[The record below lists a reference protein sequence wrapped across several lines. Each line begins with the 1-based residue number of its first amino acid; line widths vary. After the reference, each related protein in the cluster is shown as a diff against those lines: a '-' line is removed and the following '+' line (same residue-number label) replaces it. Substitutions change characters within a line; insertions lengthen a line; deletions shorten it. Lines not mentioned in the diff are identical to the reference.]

1 MQFIDTIK
9 SIKKRKYPALRE
21 PSQERGFQE
30 FTANY
35 GWVFVNSNKSMGHF
49 SSYKEAEKNVWVSR
63 SINAITEA
71 MLNQGFTIET
81 PENQTPSIERVKYLE
96 NVFNSPEGAKSDIT
110 FYHLFRQ
117 VIHSFLLTG
126 DAFIQINKD
135 KRFDVITG
143 FTFVPAELLCWDN
156 NTQRWCYR
164 TKPSIQ
170 YEGDELIHIYNPGIE
185 LQNQKWGV
193 SILDSIKEPLKL
205 VYAGLIH
212 NENIINNDGLNPS
225 SILSFDKD
233 ITDGAFVSELQRLD
247 ALSQQQKEGGTLA
260 IKGATYQNVAQ
271 TNRDLDF
278 LELLKFNRDMIVT
291 AFGVPPAKIGIIET
305 SNLGNGSGESQD
317 KTFYDVISSHATT
330 IEVAINKA
338 LRESGFSERF
348 KFNMLDI
355 EDKLRRVQ
363 IEQTKLNAGILT
375 VNEVRDGYN
384 LPPVE
389 WGDVPNN
396 SNSFSSPFDYDIPN
410 VNTIK
415 KYKNKLV
422 KSKALDDIYYKR

>member
-1 MQFIDTIK
+1 M
-9 SIKKRKYPALRE
+9 
-21 PSQERGFQE
+21 
-30 FTANY
+30 
-35 GWVFVNSNKSMGHF
+35 
-49 SSYKEAEKNVWVSR
+49 
-63 SINAITEA
+63 
-71 MLNQGFTIET
+71 
-81 PENQTPSIERVKYLE
+81 
-96 NVFNSPEGAKSDIT
+96 
-110 FYHLFRQ
+110 
-117 VIHSFLLTG
+117 
-126 DAFIQINKD
+126 
-135 KRFDVITG
+135 
-143 FTFVPAELLCWDN
+143 
-156 NTQRWCYR
+156 
-164 TKPSIQ
+164 
-170 YEGDELIHIYNPGIE
+170 
-185 LQNQKWGV
+185 QNQKWGV

-355 EDKLRRVQ
+355 EDKIRRVQ
-363 IEQTKLNAGILT
+363 IEQTKLDAGILT

-410 VNTIK
+410 INTIK